1 MRENK
6 REREVA
12 VRTEQE
18 TTRLPAIAGSELLAG
33 EHGTRAYGQR
43 FDAGK
48 TRERSGYHGELTKGF
63 KSVGGK
69 AEMASSSTGRTE
81 SSCRRS
87 AASRE

>member
-1 MRENK
+1 MRGYK

-18 TTRLPAIAGSELLAG
+18 TARLTAIAGGELLAG
-33 EHGTRAYGQR
+33 EHGTRAYGRR
-43 FDAGK
+43 FDVGK
-48 TRERSGYHGELTKGF
+48 TRERIGDNGELTKGF

-87 AASRE
+87 VASCE